1 MVSMILID
9 GAKKVTEYYRSN
21 PKVDVVYISGSVSR
35 GWADEYS
42 DIEINVLWNK
52 DPTDEER
59 LYPMKERGGEILDF
73 YPYED
78 EEWSETYMVSN
89 IKYEISNFR
98 TTTFQRIISDLLIKY
113 NGDIEKQV
121 LLASLQSGIPLI
133 GKDIFNDLRRQMDL
147 YPSALTIHLINEYKE
162 VTNRWHSRYAL
173 LERNDWYMLQQVL
186 FSVERN
192 ILILLFALNKQ
203 FIQHPGFKWLEK
215 SVNELEV
222 KPVDFLQRLEKIH
235 IGQLTMEGLQ
245 ELEKL
250 LEETYR
256 LIEKEYPEV
265 DLNEV
270 KQKSKLIRPTSNNSF
285 N

>member
-1 MVSMILID
+1 
-9 GAKKVTEYYRSN
+9 
-21 PKVDVVYISGSVSR
+21 
-35 GWADEYS
+35 
-42 DIEINVLWNK
+42 
-52 DPTDEER
+52 
-59 LYPMKERGGEILDF
+59 
-73 YPYED
+73 
-78 EEWSETYMVSN
+78 
-89 IKYEISNFR
+89 
-98 TTTFQRIISDLLIKY
+98 
-113 NGDIEKQV
+113 
-121 LLASLQSGIPLI
+121 
-133 GKDIFNDLRRQMDL
+133 MDL

-256 LIEKEYPEV
+256 LIEREYPEV

>member
-1 MVSMILID
+1 M
-9 GAKKVTEYYRSN
+9 
-21 PKVDVVYISGSVSR
+21 
-35 GWADEYS
+35 
-42 DIEINVLWNK
+42 
-52 DPTDEER
+52 
-59 LYPMKERGGEILDF
+59 
-73 YPYED
+73 
-78 EEWSETYMVSN
+78 
-89 IKYEISNFR
+89 
-98 TTTFQRIISDLLIKY
+98 
-113 NGDIEKQV
+113 
-121 LLASLQSGIPLI
+121 
-133 GKDIFNDLRRQMDL
+133 
-147 YPSALTIHLINEYKE
+147 
-162 VTNRWHSRYAL
+162 
-173 LERNDWYMLQQVL
+173 
-186 FSVERN
+186 
-192 ILILLFALNKQ
+192 NKQ

-256 LIEKEYPEV
+256 LIEREYPEV